1 MRWTAKEY
9 ELFLSRNKK
18 ADISERKISL
28 TDSENAKKER
38 KKFRAN
44 INKGEYEF
52 CDSYFMEGLGV
63 DGVNR

>member
-1 MRWTAKEY
+1 MRWTAQQY
-9 ELFLSRNKK
+9 ESFLNRNKK
-18 ADISERKISL
+18 ADITERKISL

-38 KKFRAN
+38 KKFRAHIRQGN
-44 INKGEYEF
+44 YEF